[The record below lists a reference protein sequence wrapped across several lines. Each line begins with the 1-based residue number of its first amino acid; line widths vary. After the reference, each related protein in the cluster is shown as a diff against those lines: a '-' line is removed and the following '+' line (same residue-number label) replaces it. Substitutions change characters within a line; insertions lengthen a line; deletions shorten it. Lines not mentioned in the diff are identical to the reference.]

1 MALVSAR
8 EIIEPAFRNGYAV
21 GAFNTFDAE
30 TTQTI
35 IETAT
40 ALNAP
45 VMLLLGG
52 WDWGLLGLETYREI
66 ITYYARKA
74 LIPVAW
80 HLDHAR
86 SLDAVKEAVEAG
98 YTSVMIDGSYLP
110 FKENVAITKA
120 AVALARPRGIAV
132 EAELGG
138 IGQAVEAA
146 GTESAQAGFTDPE
159 AARRFCQ
166 QTGVDMLAVS
176 IGNAH
181 GIYKVAPQLDI
192 DLLRRIRAV
201 AESTPLVLHG
211 GSTTPPDQVRAAV
224 KAGIAKVN
232 VASELWVSY
241 AKAMR
246 EALVSGDDRF
256 LPSVALRSVKAGLA
270 EVVARWI
277 KLLGSEGKAARP

>member
-1 MALVSAR
+1 MALVSTK
-8 EIIEPAFRNGYAV
+8 EIIEPAFRNGYAI
-21 GAFNTFDAE
+21 GAFNTFNAE

-35 IETAT
+35 IEAAT

-45 VMLLLGG
+45 VMLLLGN
-52 WDWGLLGLETYREI
+52 WDWGLLGLETYTEI
-66 ITYYARKA
+66 ITHYARKA
-74 LIPVAW
+74 PIPVTW

-86 SLDAVKEAVEAG
+86 SLDVVKEAVEAG

-110 FKENVAITKA
+110 FEENVAITQA
-120 AVALARPRGIAV
+120 AVALARPRGIGV
-132 EAELGG
+132 EGELGG
-138 IGQAVEAA
+138 IGHAEAA
-146 GTESAQAGFTDPE
+146 GAEGTEVGFTDPE
-159 AARRFCQ
+159 AAHRFCR

-224 KAGIAKVN
+224 TAGIAKVN
-232 VASELWVSY
+232 IASELWVSY
-241 AKAMR
+241 ARTMR
-246 EALVSGDDRF
+246 QALVSDDDRF
-256 LPSVALRSVKAGLA
+256 MPSVALRSVNTALA
-270 EVVARWI
+270 EVVGRWI
-277 KLLGSEGKAARP
+277 TLLGSEGKAARL

>member
-1 MALVSAR
+1 MGLVCAR
-8 EIIEPAFRNGYAV
+8 EIVEPAFRNGYAV
-21 GAFNTFDAE
+21 GAFNTFNAE

-35 IETAT
+35 IEAAT

-45 VMLLLGG
+45 VMLMLGN
-52 WDWGLLGLETYREI
+52 WDWGLLNLETYSEI
-66 ITYYARKA
+66 ITYYARRA
-74 LIPVAW
+74 PIPVTW

-86 SLDAVKEAVEAG
+86 SLDTVKDAVEAG
-98 YTSVMIDGSYLP
+98 YTSVMIDGSHLP
-110 FKENVAITKA
+110 FEENVAITKA

-138 IGQAVEAA
+138 IGPAEAA
-146 GTESAQAGFTDPE
+146 GTESAQMGFTDPE

-192 DLLRRIRAV
+192 DLLRQIHAV
-201 AESTPLVLHG
+201 TEGTPLVLHG

-241 AKAMR
+241 AKTMR
-246 EALVSGDDRF
+246 QALGSDDDRF
-256 LPSVALRSVKAGLA
+256 MPSVALRTVKAGLA

-277 KLLGSEGKAARP
+277 KLLGSEGKAAGP

>member
-1 MALVSAR
+1 MALVSAK

-35 IETAT
+35 IEAAT
-40 ALNAP
+40 AISAP
-45 VMLLLGG
+45 VMLLLGN
-52 WDWGLLGLETYREI
+52 WDWGLLDLETYSEI
-66 ITYYARKA
+66 ITYYARRA
-74 LIPVAW
+74 PIPVAW

-86 SLDAVKEAVEAG
+86 SLDAVKDAVEAG
-98 YTSVMIDGSYLP
+98 YTSVMIDGSHLP
-110 FKENVAITKA
+110 FEENVAITQA
-120 AVALARPRGIAV
+120 AVALARPRGVGV

-138 IGQAVEAA
+138 IGQAPEA
-146 GTESAQAGFTDPE
+146 GTEGAQTGFTDSE
-159 AARRFCQ
+159 AARRFCR

-181 GIYKVAPQLDI
+181 GIYKVAPRLDI
-192 DLLRRIRAV
+192 ALLRQIRA
-201 AESTPLVLHG
+201 ATESTPLVLHG

-241 AKAMR
+241 AKTMR
-246 EALVSGDDRF
+246 QALGSDDDRF
-256 LPSVALRSVKAGLA
+256 MPSFALRTVKAGLA

-277 KLLGSEGKAARP
+277 NLLGSEGKAARP

>member
-1 MALVSAR
+1 MGLVCAR
-8 EIIEPAFRNGYAV
+8 EIVEPAFRNGYAV
-21 GAFNTFDAE
+21 GAFNTFNAE

-35 IETAT
+35 IEAAT

-52 WDWGLLGLETYREI
+52 WDWGLLDLETYREI
-66 ITYYARKA
+66 ITYFARKA
-74 LIPVAW
+74 PIPVAW

-98 YTSVMIDGSYLP
+98 YTSVMIDGSHLP
-110 FKENVAITKA
+110 FEENVAITQA
-120 AVALARPRGIAV
+120 AAALARPSGITV

-138 IGQAVEAA
+138 IGPAEAA
-146 GTESAQAGFTDPE
+146 GTESAQTGFTEPG

-166 QTGVDMLAVS
+166 QTGVDLLAVS

-181 GIYKVAPQLDI
+181 GIYKVAPRLDI
-192 DLLRRIRAV
+192 DLLRQIRAV
-201 AESTPLVLHG
+201 TESTPLVLHG
-211 GSTTPPDQVRAAV
+211 GSTTPPDQIRAAV

-241 AKAMR
+241 AKTMR
-246 EALVSGDDRF
+246 QALGSDDDRF
-256 LPSVALRSVKAGLA
+256 MPSVALRTVKAGLA

-277 KLLGSEGKAARP
+277 ELLGSEGKAARP

>member
-1 MALVSAR
+1 MTLVSGT

-21 GAFNTFDAE
+21 GAFNTFNAE

-35 IETAT
+35 IEAAT

-45 VMLLLGG
+45 VMLLLGN
-52 WDWGLLGLETYREI
+52 WDWGLLDLETYREI

-74 LIPVAW
+74 PVPVAW

-86 SLDAVKEAVEAG
+86 SLDAVNEAVEAG
-98 YTSVMIDGSYLP
+98 YTSVMIDGSHLP
-110 FKENVAITKA
+110 FEENVAITRA
-120 AVALARPRGIAV
+120 AVALARPRGIGV

-138 IGQAVEAA
+138 IGQAGEA
-146 GTESAQAGFTDPE
+146 GTEDAQTGFTNPE
-159 AARRFCQ
+159 AAHRFCE

-192 DLLRRIRAV
+192 DLLRQIRAV
-201 AESTPLVLHG
+201 TESTPLVLHG

-224 KAGIAKVN
+224 KGGIAKVN

-241 AKAMR
+241 ARTMR
-246 EALVSGDDRF
+246 QALESDDDRF
-256 LPSVALRSVKAGLA
+256 MPSVALRSVKAGLT

-277 KLLGSEGKAARP
+277 NLLGSEGKAARP

>member
-1 MALVSAR
+1 MALVSAQ
-8 EIIEPAFRNGYAV
+8 EIVEPAFRNGYAV
-21 GAFNTFDAE
+21 GAFNTFNAE

-35 IETAT
+35 IEAAT

-45 VMLLLGG
+45 VMLLLGN
-52 WDWGLLGLETYREI
+52 WDWGLLNLETYSEI
-66 ITYYARKA
+66 ITYYARRA
-74 LIPVAW
+74 PIPVTW

-86 SLDAVKEAVEAG
+86 SLDALKEAVEAG
-98 YTSVMIDGSYLP
+98 YTSVMIDGSHLP
-110 FKENVAITKA
+110 FEENVAITKA

-138 IGQAVEAA
+138 IGPAEAA
-146 GTESAQAGFTDPE
+146 GTESAQMGFTDPE

-192 DLLRRIRAV
+192 DLLLHIHAV
-201 AESTPLVLHG
+201 TEGTPLVLHG

-241 AKAMR
+241 AKTMR
-246 EALVSGDDRF
+246 QALGSDDDRF
-256 LPSVALRSVKAGLA
+256 MPSVALRTVKAGLA

>member
-1 MALVSAR
+1 MALVPAP
-8 EIIEPAFRNGYAV
+8 EIVEPAFRNGYAV
-21 GAFNTFDAE
+21 GAFNTFNAE

-35 IETAT
+35 IEAAT

-45 VMLLLGG
+45 VMLMLGN
-52 WDWGLLGLETYREI
+52 WDWGLLNLETYSEI
-66 ITYYARKA
+66 ITYYARRA
-74 LIPVAW
+74 PIPVTW

-86 SLDAVKEAVEAG
+86 SLDTVKDAVEAG
-98 YTSVMIDGSYLP
+98 YTSVMIDGSHLP
-110 FKENVAITKA
+110 FEENVAITKA

-138 IGQAVEAA
+138 IGPAEAA
-146 GTESAQAGFTDPE
+146 GTESAQMGFTDPE

-181 GIYKVAPQLDI
+181 GIYKVAPHLDI
-192 DLLRRIRAV
+192 DLLRQVRAV
-201 AESTPLVLHG
+201 TASIPLVLHG

-241 AKAMR
+241 ARTMR
-246 EALVSGDDRF
+246 QALASDDDRF
-256 LPSVALRSVKAGLA
+256 MPSVALRSVKAGLA

-277 KLLGSEGKAARP
+277 ELLGSEGKAARP

>member
-1 MALVSAR
+1 MGLVSAR
-8 EIIEPAFRNGYAV
+8 EIVEPAFRNGYAV
-21 GAFNTFDAE
+21 GAFNTFNAE

-35 IETAT
+35 IEAAT

-52 WDWGLLGLETYREI
+52 WDWGLLGLETYTEI
-66 ITYYARKA
+66 ITYYAGKA
-74 LIPVAW
+74 PIPVAW

-86 SLDAVKEAVEAG
+86 SLEAVKEAVEAG
-98 YTSVMIDGSYLP
+98 YTSVMIDGSHLP
-110 FKENVAITKA
+110 FEENVAITKA

-138 IGQAVEAA
+138 IGPVEAA
-146 GTESAQAGFTDPE
+146 GTESAQTGFTDPE

-181 GIYKVAPQLDI
+181 GIYKVAPHLDI
-192 DLLRRIRAV
+192 DLLRQVRAV
-201 AESTPLVLHG
+201 TVSIPLVLHG

-241 AKAMR
+241 AKTMR
-246 EALVSGDDRF
+246 QALASDDDRF
-256 LPSVALRSVKAGLA
+256 MPSVALRSVKAGLA

-277 KLLGSEGKAARP
+277 ELLGSEGKAARP

>member
-1 MALVSAR
+1 MALVSGP
-8 EIIEPAFRNGYAV
+8 EITQPAFRNGYAI
-21 GAFNTFDAE
+21 GAFNTFNAE

-35 IETAT
+35 IEAAT

-45 VMLLLGG
+45 VMLLLGS
-52 WDWGLLGLETYREI
+52 WDWGLLGLETYSEI

-74 LIPVAW
+74 PIPVAW

-98 YTSVMIDGSYLP
+98 YTSVMIDGSHLP
-110 FKENVAITKA
+110 FEENVSISKA
-120 AVALARPRGIAV
+120 AVALAKPRGIGV

-138 IGQAVEAA
+138 IGQAEAA
-146 GTESAQAGFTDPE
+146 GTAGAETGFTDPE
-159 AARRFCQ
+159 AAHRFCE

-181 GIYKVAPQLDI
+181 GIYKVAPRLDI
-192 DLLRRIRAV
+192 DLLRQIRAV
-201 AESTPLVLHG
+201 TGSTPLVLHG
-211 GSTTPPDQVRAAV
+211 GSTTPPEQVRAAV

-241 AKAMR
+241 AKTMR
-246 EALVSGDDRF
+246 QALASDDDRF
-256 LPSVALRSVKAGLA
+256 MPSVALRSVNTALA
-270 EVVARWI
+270 EVVDRWI

>member
-1 MALVSAR
+1 MALVYGP
-8 EIIEPAFRNGYAV
+8 EIIQSAFRNGYAV

-40 ALNAP
+40 ALNSP
-45 VMLLLGG
+45 VMLLLGN
-52 WDWGLLGLETYREI
+52 WDWGLLDLDTYGEI

-74 LIPVAW
+74 PIPVTW

-86 SLDAVKEAVEAG
+86 SLDVVKEAVEAG
-98 YTSVMIDGSYLP
+98 YTSVMIDGSHLP
-110 FKENVAITKA
+110 FEENVAITKA
-120 AVALARPRGIAV
+120 AVALAKPRGIGV

-138 IGQAVEAA
+138 IGQAEEA
-146 GTESAQAGFTDPE
+146 GTGGAQTGFTEPE

-181 GIYKVAPQLDI
+181 GIYKVAPRLDI
-192 DLLRRIRAV
+192 DLLRQIRSV
-201 AESTPLVLHG
+201 TDSTPLVLHG

-241 AKAMR
+241 AKTMR
-246 EALVSGDDRF
+246 QALGPDDDRF
-256 LPSVALRSVKAGLA
+256 MPSIVLRGVKAGLA
-270 EVVARWI
+270 EVVTRWI
-277 KLLGSEGKAARP
+277 ELLGSEGKAARP